1 MKRILPLLLLVAC
14 SGGDE
19 GPTAPPLATAA
30 LTGRITNANTMAP
43 LDRAEVVVTQSGQ
56 SIPTLTAS
64 NGNYSFFFGLLPGD
78 VRITARAT
86 GFETVTTTISVVRG
100 SNRHDIQLRP
110 AQ

>member
-1 MKRILPLLLLVAC
+1 MKRLLPLLFLVAC

-30 LTGRITNANTMAP
+30 LTGRVTNAATMAP
-43 LDRAEVVVTQSGQ
+43 IERADVIAFQAGQ
-56 SIPTLTAS
+56 SIATLTAS

-86 GFETVTTTISVVRG
+86 GYETVTTTIAVVRG

-110 AQ
+110 TP